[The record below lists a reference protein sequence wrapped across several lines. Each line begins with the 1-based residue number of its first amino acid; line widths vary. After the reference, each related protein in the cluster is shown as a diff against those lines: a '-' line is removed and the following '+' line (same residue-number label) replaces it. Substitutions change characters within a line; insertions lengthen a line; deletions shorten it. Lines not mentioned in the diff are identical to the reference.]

1 MLKELFD
8 KFSCD
13 KASRHS
19 YHEIYEP
26 HFEPLKDKNIN
37 ILEIGIFKGASTA
50 AFTKYFPNAHIYG
63 IDIFERIN
71 PEEVP
76 ILNHKRVT
84 WMKGD
89 STKKPEYWPD
99 VEFDIIID
107 DGRHTPFSNLMSFR
121 YAFPRLKKDG
131 MYFIEDV
138 WALDKMRFEHQ
149 WTKTRPKDFNMDI
162 YNSFLNEIAPHKV
175 THYDNTANNQAE
187 SYIIKVENK
196 DED

>member
-26 HFEPLKDKNIN
+26 HFEPLKDKEIN

-50 AFTKYFPNAHIYG
+50 AFTKYFSKAHIYG

-89 STKKPEYWPD
+89 STKKPEY
-99 VEFDIIID
+99 
-107 DGRHTPFSNLMSFR
+107 
-121 YAFPRLKKDG
+121 
-131 MYFIEDV
+131 
-138 WALDKMRFEHQ
+138 
-149 WTKTRPKDFNMDI
+149 
-162 YNSFLNEIAPHKV
+162 
-175 THYDNTANNQAE
+175 
-187 SYIIKVENK
+187 
-196 DED
+196 